1 MLLWFLVYSFLFIA
15 GSKKSTP
22 NTSKRADSESRTVPA
37 AEESK
42 TSEKRSQSQP
52 PTQEPAKLEAGIDN
66 YVQVYAYDTQTGF
79 IPGKDDKSNQDQ
91 YFVVPNFA
99 NIANNWLFGVCDG
112 HGINGHFASD
122 HIKQFLPTNIEL
134 LDYMLMRQRAKEAS
148 KTTEDKKDAHSGFFD
163 DDEGDLASYLL
174 SKDRRKKYTVISEG
188 FIKTAC
194 DIQNRS
200 FNVDYSGST
209 VVVVMLS
216 GNTLTCANV
225 GDSRAVLG
233 SLRTK
238 EDAAVVE
245 QNKGEFQIESVA
257 GPDSSGE
264 KMWMSTSLSID
275 HKPDRADE
283 YERIMATN
291 GRVDPFREDNGDPV
305 GPARVWLKTQSVP
318 GLAMSRSIGD
328 LVAASVGVIP
338 EPEFF
343 ELTLN
348 ESDKFL
354 VLASDGVWEFIDNDE
369 CVRLVA
375 SYWERN
381 DPEGACKKLV
391 ELSTEHWKREDE
403 VIDDITLVVVF
414 LKIPNTATAN

>member
-1 MLLWFLVYSFLFIA
+1 MYLFQTI
-15 GSKKSTP
+15 GSSNKGTP
-22 NTSKRADSESRTVPA
+22 NTSKRAESEVRRPQS
-37 AEESK
+37 SK
-42 TSEKRSQSQP
+42 EASTSEKRSHSQP
-52 PTQEPAKLEAGIDN
+52 PVKDPNTLESDIED
-66 YVQVYAYDTQTGF
+66 YVSIYAFDTRTGF
-79 IPGKDDKSNQDQ
+79 IPQKDDKQNQDN
-91 YFVVPNFA
+91 YFIVPNFA
-99 NIANNWLFGVCDG
+99 NISNNWLFGVCDG

-122 HIKQFLPTNIEL
+122 HVKQFLPTNIEL
-134 LDYMLMRQRAKEAS
+134 LDYMLMRQKHIEAS
-148 KTTEDKKDAHSGFFD
+148 KPPEEKKQGESGFFD
-163 DDEGDLASYLL
+163 DDEEGLSSYLL

-200 FNVDYSGST
+200 FNVDYSGTT
-209 VVVVMLS
+209 VVAVMLS
-216 GNTLTCANV
+216 GNNLICANV
-225 GDSRAVLG
+225 GDSRAILG

-238 EDAAVVE
+238 EDAAIVE

-264 KMWMSTSLSID
+264 KVWISTSLSID

-283 YERIMATN
+283 HDRIINTN
-291 GRVDPFREDNGDPV
+291 GRVDPFREENGDPV
-305 GPARVWLKTQSVP
+305 GPARVWLRTQNVP

-369 CVRLVA
+369 
-375 SYWERN
+375 
-381 DPEGACKKLV
+381 
-391 ELSTEHWKREDE
+391 
-403 VIDDITLVVVF
+403 
-414 LKIPNTATAN
+414 